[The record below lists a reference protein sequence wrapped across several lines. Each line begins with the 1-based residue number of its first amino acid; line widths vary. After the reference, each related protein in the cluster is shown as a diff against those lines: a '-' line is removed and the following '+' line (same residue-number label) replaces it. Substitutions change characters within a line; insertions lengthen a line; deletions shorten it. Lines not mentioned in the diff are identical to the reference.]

1 MDSWDQK
8 NQEDLQKEYQED
20 LCNFMMKLK
29 RHQANNHKPEEPIVY
44 DVQNHPL
51 VYHVN
56 GEPIAPEQSTI
67 YDSIPRNSVKF
78 KALKDG
84 YAFAIESY
92 NKWLENDN
100 HYVQPLM
107 FETKIRC
114 V

>member
-44 DVQNHPL
+44 DVQDHLL

-56 GEPIAPEQSTI
+56 GGLIVPEQSTI
-67 YDSIPRNSVKF
+67 CDCIPKNSVKF
-78 KALKDG
+78 KTFKDA
-84 YAFAIESY
+84 YVFAIDNY

-100 HYVQPLM
+100 YYIQPLM
-107 FETKIRC
+107 FEAKIHC
-114 V
+114 I